1 MNLQTDQFYLYEIVK
16 NLQTDQFYLY
26 EIVKNLQTDQLN
38 FHEVLRD
45 ELINRSVHSMQ
56 DSEK

>member
-1 MNLQTDQFYLYEIVK
+1 M